1 MEKCPKGGHCSM
13 LSPKWAQDIKFS
25 KLLDVSFG
33 FNIRTKDVD
42 EFLTY
47 DIKKISN
54 LINENIITNFGNYEY
69 TKVFILGCYISSNK
83 QKKSPYVKSL
93 YCFD

>member
-1 MEKCPKGGHCSM
+1 M
-13 LSPKWAQDIKFS
+13 LSPKWAQDIEFS

-33 FNIRTKDVD
+33 FNIWTKDVD

-47 DIKKISN
+47 DIEKISN

-69 TKVFILGCYISSNK
+69 IKVFILGCYISSNK
-83 QKKSPYVKSL
+83 QKKSPYLKCL